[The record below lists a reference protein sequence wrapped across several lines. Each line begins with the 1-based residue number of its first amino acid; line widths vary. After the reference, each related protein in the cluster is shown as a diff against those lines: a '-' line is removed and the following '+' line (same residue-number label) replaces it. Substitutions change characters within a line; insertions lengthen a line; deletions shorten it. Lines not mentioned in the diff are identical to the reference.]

1 LAGPEQLKG
10 QIFKRLVD
18 LNAVSPGAGQGAGH
32 EGSMGLMQQGGVC
45 VMERAL
51 IGCGGGFGFGFCIAP
66 GGVDVDLRLNGHK

>member
-18 LNAVSPGAGQGAGH
+18 LSAVSPGAGQGAGH
-32 EGSMGLMQQGGVC
+32 EGSMGLRQQGRVG

-51 IGCGGGFGFGFCIAP
+51 IGCGGGSGP
-66 GGVDVDLRLNGHK
+66 VSV